1 MKHFSRVIMIVAVW
15 AICVAPCA
23 LGQSLTTLTTRGIGP
38 VTLGANAEEL
48 PYSVTGLYERKIH
61 IDPRDNKDW
70 FSGWEFYDQQDNVAI
85 QAVTSE
91 TGKIVTIIVHSRNI
105 TTGEGLRVGM
115 TQKQIQAVK
124 GVQPTTDKLANNS
137 NYPHAAYLVRGVNLW
152 LDDKGVSE
160 MYIGK
165 QPQVSTRAK
174 MYPDV
179 PQELKEQAPLA
190 STSLPKQSVTTAK
203 SEAPKAA
210 NASKSNKVVLTD
222 KGIYPVLLGGNVETL
237 PASYQG
243 VYAKKSKEELWDCDD
258 FIGYYWQFY
267 NAKGEEIF
275 SASIDDDGIVIG
287 ITVTTSAIPMEN
299 GMHVGMTRRQVE
311 AYKGV
316 KKIVPDKWADYPR
329 LYYEIGK
336 FTLCMDWEDGKI
348 VTEIDLETDHRVAG

>member
-70 FSGWEFYDQQDNVAI
+70 FSGWEFYDQQGNVAI

-152 LDDKGVSE
+152 LDNKGVSE
-160 MYIGK
+160 MWVGN
-165 QPQVSTRAK
+165 QPKVSTRAK

-179 PQELKEQAPLA
+179 PQESTESTPVA
-190 STSLPKQSVTTAK
+190 STSHSKQSVTTAK
-203 SEAPKAA
+203 SEASKAA
-210 NASKSNKVVLTD
+210 NVSKSNKVVLTD

-258 FIGYYWQFY
+258 FLGYYWQFY